1 MIYFCCDDE
10 RRRALIENMPPAQQV
25 NGIDFLEVEDDPSMP
40 DAQRQRRLFVHF
52 ILPNGIGTLT
62 KDNIRIEG
70 GERIR
75 PVRVKSLSS
84 DPSSLP
90 DPNLLIVEVVEPGDF
105 SVYTFRLVASGSGP
119 NDFDP
124 PPKFDPVLSA
134 VDFEFKAAC
143 ESDFDCRR
151 TQACPAQTLTTPEID
166 YLAKDYASFRQL
178 MLDRM
183 AVLVPQWRERHAA
196 DLGVMLVEL
205 LAYVGDYLSYA
216 QDAIATEAYLGT
228 AKHRVSVRRHALL
241 VDYPMHDGMNA
252 RAWIR
257 LEVGLPFTLPASDS
271 RGRTQFLTRA
281 TIRGGPLHGVIG
293 HDSTTY
299 RDALAAGVKV
309 FEVVDAPELLALR
322 PEHNVMRFHTWG
334 ALECCL
340 PRGATSAD
348 LKGSLSNLK
357 NKVVVFGEV
366 IGPRTGTDRDA
377 DPTRRHAVRVT
388 SVRVMHD
395 PVDDIDVTRIEWADQ
410 DALPFPIC
418 ISSEIDSGVI
428 EDVSVAWG
436 NVILADHGRTVTDV
450 LLGPVPQPNS
460 ALTVRRESEQCAGA
474 DATPPPARFTPELPD
489 KDITFESLYDA
500 QQPASVLLER
510 TPEQLVPR
518 SMKLVEQ
525 SSAQREWSPRAN
537 LLNANNN
544 DRLFVVENET
554 DGTARIRFGDGIAG
568 ARPDSGM
575 SLLATYRTGNGSDG
589 NIGSDAIACIVSDDA
604 NVSTVSLVTNPMP
617 ARGGVEPESIE
628 RVRQN
633 APAAFRTQERAVTAT
648 DYAAM
653 AQRCNRDVQRAAA
666 MFRWTGSWYTVF
678 ITVDRRGGREVD
690 ETFAASMRNCLDH
703 YRMAGH
709 DLHFDL
715 PRFATLDLELIIC
728 AKREYFVSDVET
740 AVREVL
746 GTGTL
751 IDGRPGFF
759 NPDNFTFGESLYL
772 SKLIATVMAV
782 EGVDSV
788 EIVKFQRQGIDS
800 RDAIDSGSLDTGPL
814 EIVRLDN
821 DPNFREHGVLR
832 VTTRGGR

>member
-52 ILPNGIGTLT
+52 ITPNGIGTLA
-62 KDNIRIEG
+62 KENIRIEG

-84 DPSSLP
+84 DASSLP
-90 DPNLLIVEVVEPGDF
+90 DPNLLIVEVEEPGDF

-119 NDFDP
+119 DDFDP
-124 PPKFDPVLSA
+124 PPKFDPILSA
-134 VDFEFKAAC
+134 VDFEFKALC
-143 ESDFDCRR
+143 ESDFDCKHV
-151 TQACPAQTLTTPEID
+151 QECPPQKLTAPAID

-196 DLGVMLVEL
+196 DLGVTLVEL
-205 LAYVGDYLSYA
+205 LAYVGDYLSYE
-216 QDAIATEAYLGT
+216 QDAIATEAYIGT
-228 AKHRVSVRRHALL
+228 ARRRVSVRRHALL

-252 RAWIR
+252 RVWVR
-257 LEVGLPFTLPASDS
+257 LEVGSAFTLPLFDA

-281 TIRGGPLHGVIG
+281 TIQGQPLRGVIS
-293 HDSTTY
+293 HDATNY
-299 RDALAAGVKV
+299 RDALATGVRV
-309 FEVVDAPELLALR
+309 FEVVDAPELLALF

-334 ALECCL
+334 ARECCL

-348 LKGSLSNLK
+348 LKGRLANLK
-357 NKVVVFGEV
+357 NKVVAFGEV
-366 IGPRTGTDRDA
+366 IGPRTGTARDA

-388 SVRVMHD
+388 NVRVMHD

-418 ISSEIDSGVI
+418 VSSKIDSGVI

-436 NVILADHGRTVTDV
+436 NVVLADHGRTVTGV
-450 LLGPVPQPNS
+450 RLGPVPQPNS
-460 ALTVRRESEQCAGA
+460 ALTIRKESGQCDAK
-474 DATPPPARFTPELPD
+474 DATPPPARFTPKLPD

-500 QQPASVLLER
+500 AQPASALLER
-510 TPEQLVPR
+510 EAEQLVPR
-518 SMKLVEQ
+518 SMKLVEDTP
-525 SSAQREWSPRAN
+525 AKREWDPRAN

-544 DRLFVVENET
+544 DHLFVVESET
-554 DGTARIRFGDGIAG
+554 DGSARVRFGDGIAG
-568 ARPDSGM
+568 ARPDSGVT
-575 SLLATYRTGNGSDG
+575 LIATYRTGNGIDG
-589 NIGSDAIACIVSDDA
+589 NIGSDAIASIVSDDP
-604 NVSTVSLVTNPMP
+604 NVASVSLVTNPMP
-617 ARGGVEPESIE
+617 ARGGVERESIE

-633 APAAFRTQERAVTAT
+633 APAAFRTQERAVTAS
-648 DYAAM
+648 DYALM

-666 MFRWTGSWYTVF
+666 RFRWTGSWYTVF
-678 ITVDRRGGREVD
+678 ITVDRKGGREVD
-690 ETFAASMRNCLDH
+690 ATFAASMRRCLDH

-709 DLHFDL
+709 DVHFAT
-715 PRFATLDLELIIC
+715 PSFATLDVELIVC
-728 AKREYFVSDVET
+728 VKREYFVSDVET
-740 AVREVL
+740 ALRSVL

-751 IDGRPGFF
+751 IDGTSAFF
-759 NPDNFTFGESLYL
+759 NPDNFSFGDPLYL

-788 EIVKFQRQGIDS
+788 EVVKLQRQGIDS
-800 RDAIDSGSLDTGPL
+800 REAIDSGSLETGPL
-814 EIVRLDN
+814 EIIRLDN
-821 DPNFREHGVLR
+821 DPNFREHGVLKL
-832 VTTRGGR
+832 TMRGGR